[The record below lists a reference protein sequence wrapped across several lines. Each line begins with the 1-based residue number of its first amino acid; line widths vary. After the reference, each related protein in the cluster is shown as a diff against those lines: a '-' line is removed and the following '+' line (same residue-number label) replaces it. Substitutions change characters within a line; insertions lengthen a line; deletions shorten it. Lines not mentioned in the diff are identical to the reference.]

1 MFREYPYINMSD
13 LNLDYLYKKIKGVY
27 DDIDSLKEWRETHEA
42 EYEELKALVERLNN
56 GELTPALANSID
68 IWLSNNAAEIMSKWV
83 KMVFFGLTDSGYFV
97 AYVPAN
103 WSDIT
108 FRTSGWDVELENV
121 PEYGHLI
128 LDY

>member
-1 MFREYPYINMSD
+1 MFREYPYINMTD

-42 EYEELKALVERLNN
+42 EYEELKALVDRLNN
-56 GELTPALANSID
+56 GELTPALVNSIE
-68 IWLSNNAAEIMSKWV
+68 IWLSNNAAEIMSEWV

-108 FRTSGWDVELENV
+108 FKTTGWDVELERM